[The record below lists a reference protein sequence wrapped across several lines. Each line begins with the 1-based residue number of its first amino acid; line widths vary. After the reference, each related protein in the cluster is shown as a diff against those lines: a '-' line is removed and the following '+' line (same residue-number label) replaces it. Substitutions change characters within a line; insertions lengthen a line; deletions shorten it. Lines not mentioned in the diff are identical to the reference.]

1 MAGSLVS
8 ESRVSSWGIILIYL
22 QSRRSGAL
30 VGGILYLHDITA
42 KRSLDAVGQ
51 NLQKFSHLCGYDSE
65 AMPKTVLVT
74 RKSPSNH
81 DTVLEEEMKGEH
93 WKMLR
98 LEVRG
103 FELNQA
109 SAWNVM
115 RLLLHPINLSPPSY
129 EPGEKDI
136 IFPLVSI
143 SRPSMPF
150 LTLVLVLWVQL
161 GLEKAR

>member
-1 MAGSLVS
+1 M
-8 ESRVSSWGIILIYL
+8 YP

-30 VGGILYLHDITA
+30 IGGILYLHDITA
-42 KRSLDAVGQ
+42 KHLLHTVGQ
-51 NLQKFSHLCGYDSE
+51 NLYKFSCLYGHDSK

-74 RKSPSNH
+74 TKCSS
-81 DTVLEEEMKGEH
+81 TTLEAELKGEP

-103 FELNQA
+103 FELNQG
-109 SAWNVM
+109 SAWDVM

-129 EPGEKDI
+129 KPGEKDI

-143 SRPSMPF
+143 SRPNLPF

-161 GLEKAR
+161 ELEKAR

>member
-1 MAGSLVS
+1 M
-8 ESRVSSWGIILIYL
+8 YP
-22 QSRRSGAL
+22 QSRRSGAF

-51 NLQKFSHLCGYDSE
+51 NLHKFSRLCGYDLE

-74 RKSPSNH
+74 TKCPSNR
-81 DTVLEEEMKGEH
+81 DPTLEEEMKGEH
-93 WKMLR
+93 WKMMR

-103 FELNQA
+103 FELNQG
-109 SAWNVM
+109 SAWDVM

-129 EPGEKDI
+129 KPDEKDI

-143 SRPSMPF
+143 SRPNLPF

-161 GLEKAR
+161 ELEKAR